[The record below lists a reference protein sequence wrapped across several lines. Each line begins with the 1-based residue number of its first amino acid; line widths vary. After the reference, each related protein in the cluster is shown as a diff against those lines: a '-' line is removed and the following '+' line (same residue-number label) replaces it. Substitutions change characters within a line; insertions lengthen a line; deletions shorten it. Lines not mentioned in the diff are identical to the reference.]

1 MVDGNAGLFILL
13 QFCSR
18 FANSFLTSAARYE
31 ILELGGAAKFAGAQI
46 LSTLSRTFASQAA
59 GIITDSYPLKVL
71 YVGVEAAN
79 VVLGIMLMLPGIG
92 HTGAMLMAVN
102 TCLGLAFAFSQPV
115 TKSMPPM
122 VASKDDLKIVNS
134 WDMTCDKIGRYL
146 APIVYAVVSS
156 KAGFT
161 TAVFCSTIFYGILT
175 LCRMRVK
182 VSQEQDTKK
191 NDDARKKKDGVF
203 KQIWNGL
210 RSLNSDRVLC
220 LLILNTLLTNLLIY
234 PLQSVAFPVLFKG
247 LPENAAQTSLAGD
260 MLAIIMR
267 AFGIRKAKAWMNY
280 NALVGLGGVFG
291 PLLAGGVT
299 YIFPKAGVI
308 VGMVGQLIVTA
319 LLACVV
325 YMSQSLDA
333 GMLVFV
339 FFILWVLMVTVN
351 QIVTADFNSLSQQ
364 RLARE
369 ERGRYVANIITIFTM
384 GNAMGTGLFG
394 WVLSL
399 EFGAVGG
406 SAACLCVGIAL
417 KCLILVNLQRYDLSQ
432 EWVDKYK
439 KGG

>member
-1 MVDGNAGLFILL
+1 
-13 QFCSR
+13 
-18 FANSFLTSAARYE
+18 
-31 ILELGGAAKFAGAQI
+31 
-46 LSTLSRTFASQAA
+46 
-59 GIITDSYPLKVL
+59 
-71 YVGVEAAN
+71 
-79 VVLGIMLMLPGIG
+79 
-92 HTGAMLMAVN
+92 
-102 TCLGLAFAFSQPV
+102 
-115 TKSMPPM
+115 
-122 VASKDDLKIVNS
+122 
-134 WDMTCDKIGRYL
+134 MTCDKIGRYL
-146 APIVYAVVSS
+146 APMVYAVVSS

-161 TAVFCSTIFYGILT
+161 TAVFCSTILYAILT
-175 LCRMRVK
+175 LSRTFIK
-182 VSQEQDTKK
+182 ISQEQDTKK
-191 NDDARKKKDGVF
+191 SDVKKKKDGVL
-203 KQIWNGL
+203 KQVWDGL
-210 RSLNSDRVLC
+210 KSLNSDRVLC

-247 LPENAAQTSLAGD
+247 LPENPEQTSLAGD
-260 MLAIIMR
+260 MLAAIMR
-267 AFGIRKAKAWMNY
+267 MFGIRKAKAWMNY

-299 YIFPKAGVI
+299 YLFPKAGVI
-308 VGMVGQLIVTA
+308 AGMLGQLVITA

-325 YMSQSLDA
+325 YMSKSLDA
-333 GMLVFV
+333 GMLVFA
-339 FFILWVLMVTVN
+339 FFVLWVLMVTVN

-369 ERGRYVANIITIFTM
+369 ERGRYIANIITIFTM

-417 KCLILVNLQRYDLSQ
+417 KCMILVKLQRCDLSQ